1 MPRCGFLHCALFGR
15 PNSSQS
21 RVQFCLQFRIN
32 PLPTLQTAPST
43 VNSMSESSVI
53 NETSQSSYTY
63 SVRIHHSPGSESSS
77 LQGTVNSPKTSCIRF
92 QVHLPL
98 PLPAAFSA
106 ASQSHPRNIS
116 PSPRSALSFSTIPNV
131 LCNQSV
137 HQSNHSLHA
146 AHAAQSVRRFSDLRY
161 IAYTSTIAFYS
172 LTSNAIYTA
181 VYK

>member
-1 MPRCGFLHCALFGR
+1 MWVPALRPVWTAQFQPIACAVLPPI
-15 PNSSQS
+15 PNQSSS
-21 RVQFCLQFRIN
+21 HSPNC
-32 PLPTLQTAPST
+32 TLD